1 MTRRQKALLS
11 ALFTALLAFLLQR
24 LQAHFE
30 PPQTTP
36 INAETESITP
46 TSTVE
51 QIEPTAV
58 TSSTNALVV
67 QVVDGDTI
75 KVLIDGSN
83 ATDTI
88 RFLGINTPESVDP
101 RRPVECFGKEASAK
115 LKGLLDGQRVLLV
128 EDVLADNRDKYNRL
142 LRNVFTADGLD
153 VNAYMVREGYAQAYV
168 SFPQDPARKKEIR
181 ALEAEAKEAQRGL
194 WNFSTCNGK
203 K

>member
-24 LQAHFE
+24 LQAAVE
-30 PPQTTP
+30 PTQTTETT
-36 INAETESITP
+36 IEAGNAAA
-46 TSTVE
+46 TSTHE
-51 QIEPTAV
+51 QSEPEV
-58 TSSTNALVV
+58 STSSTNALVV

-75 KVLIDGSN
+75 KVIIDGTST
-83 ATDTI
+83 TDTI

-115 LKGLLDGQRVLLV
+115 LKSLLDGQRVLLV

-168 SFPQDPARKKEIR
+168 SFPQDPTRKKEIR
-181 ALEAEAKEAQRGL
+181 ALEAEAKEEGRGL